1 MLRLLIDENSNHR
14 ILRGLIRAVPHL
26 EQVMAQSA
34 GLKGVEDTPL
44 LAWAAEQ
51 KRVLVTHDLKT
62 IPKHAYARV
71 KTRQPMPGV
80 IAVPDDLPIGQAIEE
95 LAVLVECC
103 EPGELACPLI
113 RYEMKLGGIT
123 KTKRTRLKQR

>member
-1 MLRLLIDENSNHR
+1 MLPLLIDENFNHR
-14 ILRGLIRAVPHL
+14 VLRGLMRAVPHL
-26 EQVMAQSA
+26 DYLVAQTI
-34 GLKGVEDTPL
+34 GLKGVEDPPL

-71 KTRQPMPGV
+71 KTGKAMPGV
-80 IAVPDDLPIGQAIEE
+80 IAVPDDLPIGQTIEE

-103 EPGELACPLI
+103 ESGELENLVFYLPL
-113 RYEMKLGGIT
+113 
-123 KTKRTRLKQR
+123 